1 MAGMLSAAVLALVFS
16 AVLVYGYKGWFR
28 LQTEAA
34 MQSDADVAMRT
45 MDRIGR
51 AASNATWSASTLT
64 LGFVQTNGVTQAFQ
78 KSGSNLL
85 WGATTLIAHRVVT
98 FSCVTNNTTV
108 AVTLRLAQGA
118 ETMDMPFSIFMRN

>member
-1 MAGMLSAAVLALVFS
+1 MKACGNNGFTLVELMAGLLSAAVLALVFS

-64 LGFVQTNGVTQAFQ
+64 LGFVH
-78 KSGSNLL
+78 S
-85 WGATTLIAHRVVT
+85 
-98 FSCVTNNTTV
+98 
-108 AVTLRLAQGA
+108 
-118 ETMDMPFSIFMRN
+118 